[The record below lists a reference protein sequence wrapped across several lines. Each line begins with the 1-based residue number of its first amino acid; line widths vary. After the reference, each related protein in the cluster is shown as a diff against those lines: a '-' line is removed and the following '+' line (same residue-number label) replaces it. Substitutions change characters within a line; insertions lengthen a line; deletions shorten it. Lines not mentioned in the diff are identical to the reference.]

1 MDTTILCPVCVRGHA
16 TTSTTLEGHYA
27 PNQGK
32 PVMIWFRAW
41 YAECSNTAC
50 PARTFYPQPS
60 EQSALYAF
68 EHHDFLL
75 KRPVTD
81 LETGRLLTPTDQW
94 LEHQI
99 GSLVAGGYSK
109 RRLKQLGLPDDTLG
123 KLLIAR
129 ELKQLERKPIL
140 RV

>member
-1 MDTTILCPVCVRGHA
+1 MTPCPLCSRGQA
-16 TTSTTLEGHYA
+16 VPSSVIEGHYA
-27 PNQGK
+27 LDHGK

-41 YAECSNTAC
+41 YAECSNAAC
-50 PARTFYPQPS
+50 PARTFYPHPS

-68 EHHDFLL
+68 GRHDFLM

-81 LETGRLLTPTDQW
+81 LKTGRTLTLTDQW
-94 LEHQI
+94 LEHQMDR
-99 GSLVAGGYSK
+99 LVVGGYSK

-129 ELKQLERKPIL
+129 ELKQLERKQT
-140 RV
+140 VYA